1 MEGGC
6 QVSFVQNAFARVCKF
21 SREIL
26 PLLLG
31 SLWLVADVLFI
42 WSCELMGINLPTF
55 DSIRSIVVFVS
66 AMCPMLKLK
75 IVAASCW
82 FAVACSRPNVG
93 WGRGFVEAVAVATI
107 ESSSPERPFPIVDVD
122 DWPKFSFAFS
132 FAFEFFIQCVIW
144 FGLVWLIRYVQEIP
158 CRFLKWIGCC
168 HCYCEER
175 RHGADPLQK
184 IMKLLVLLSVIYSN
198 GLNVQV
204 NNDNVGVGRCMQ
216 LSHHPGWIDSSR
228 IPKPFSAYSLVEELT
243 EETLPCTNQYSAYLH
258 RVLLRDDWLAKT
270 EGWSVQVLRV
280 NSVHALELGSC
291 MVPHAGLAN
300 HVVRISLCILSAYN
314 AFWCLPLPFCCFV
327 TRLLYGEM
335 DPEMRAEKKPPDV
348 YGRHTTSTIFSK
360 TNEITMPPLEG
371 TFALMTRLPIQQ
383 ATGR

>member
-1 MEGGC
+1 MEGDC

-93 WGRGFVEAVAVATI
+93 WSRGFVEAVTIATI
-107 ESSSPERPFPIVDVD
+107 ECSSPERPFPIVVVD

-132 FAFEFFIQCVIW
+132 FAFEFVIQCVIW
-144 FGLVWLIRYVQEIP
+144 FGLVWLIRYVQEML

-168 HCYCEER
+168 HCYREER

-198 GLNVQV
+198 GLNVV
-204 NNDNVGVGRCMQ
+204 C
-216 LSHHPGWIDSSR
+216 H
-228 IPKPFSAYSLVEELT
+228 
-243 EETLPCTNQYSAYLH
+243 
-258 RVLLRDDWLAKT
+258 
-270 EGWSVQVLRV
+270 VQKV
-280 NSVHALELGSC
+280 C
-291 MVPHAGLAN
+291 
-300 HVVRISLCILSAYN
+300 
-314 AFWCLPLPFCCFV
+314 
-327 TRLLYGEM
+327 
-335 DPEMRAEKKPPDV
+335 
-348 YGRHTTSTIFSK
+348 
-360 TNEITMPPLEG
+360 
-371 TFALMTRLPIQQ
+371 
-383 ATGR
+383 

>member
-93 WGRGFVEAVAVATI
+93 WGRGFVEAVAVTTI

-132 FAFEFFIQCVIW
+132 FAFEFVIQCVIW
-144 FGLVWLIRYVQEIP
+144 FGLVWLIRYVQEML

-168 HCYCEER
+168 HCYREER

-198 GLNVQV
+198 GLNVV
-204 NNDNVGVGRCMQ
+204 C
-216 LSHHPGWIDSSR
+216 H
-228 IPKPFSAYSLVEELT
+228 
-243 EETLPCTNQYSAYLH
+243 
-258 RVLLRDDWLAKT
+258 
-270 EGWSVQVLRV
+270 VQKV
-280 NSVHALELGSC
+280 C
-291 MVPHAGLAN
+291 
-300 HVVRISLCILSAYN
+300 
-314 AFWCLPLPFCCFV
+314 
-327 TRLLYGEM
+327 
-335 DPEMRAEKKPPDV
+335 
-348 YGRHTTSTIFSK
+348 
-360 TNEITMPPLEG
+360 
-371 TFALMTRLPIQQ
+371 
-383 ATGR
+383 

>member
-1 MEGGC
+1 M
-6 QVSFVQNAFARVCKF
+6 QNAFARVCKF

-93 WGRGFVEAVAVATI
+93 WSRGFVEAVTIATI
-107 ESSSPERPFPIVDVD
+107 ECSSPERPFPIVVVD

-132 FAFEFFIQCVIW
+132 FAFEFVIQM
-144 FGLVWLIRYVQEIP
+144 L

-168 HCYCEER
+168 HCYREER

-198 GLNVQV
+198 GLNVV
-204 NNDNVGVGRCMQ
+204 C
-216 LSHHPGWIDSSR
+216 H
-228 IPKPFSAYSLVEELT
+228 
-243 EETLPCTNQYSAYLH
+243 
-258 RVLLRDDWLAKT
+258 
-270 EGWSVQVLRV
+270 VQKV
-280 NSVHALELGSC
+280 C
-291 MVPHAGLAN
+291 
-300 HVVRISLCILSAYN
+300 
-314 AFWCLPLPFCCFV
+314 
-327 TRLLYGEM
+327 
-335 DPEMRAEKKPPDV
+335 
-348 YGRHTTSTIFSK
+348 
-360 TNEITMPPLEG
+360 
-371 TFALMTRLPIQQ
+371 
-383 ATGR
+383 